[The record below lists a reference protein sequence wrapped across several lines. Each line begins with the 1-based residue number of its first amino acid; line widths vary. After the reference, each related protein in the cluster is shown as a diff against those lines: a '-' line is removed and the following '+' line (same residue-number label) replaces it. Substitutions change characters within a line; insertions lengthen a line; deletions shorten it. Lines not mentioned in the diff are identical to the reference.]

1 MGHPAT
7 ASICSRAWCCLALLL
22 LATVP
27 GYAADLLPQPGTWA
41 VGVRSGYSTS
51 TRKLDTVPV
60 QLHIGYTVFKGKWW
74 VLPEGALA
82 IAAEPFVS
90 AVTRV
95 TSPGRRSGSV
105 EAGVMLPM
113 FTYSLNLGSRL
124 YPYIEG
130 GVGALY
136 HDIKGYGLGG
146 GFSFAETVGGGLSYF
161 LDDRLMLAVGYR
173 FRHMSNAGIYNENK
187 AVNSNVFLAGFSYL
201 FPKH

>member
-1 MGHPAT
+1 MRRLT
-7 ASICSRAWCCLALLL
+7 IASACKGVGCYLGLLL
-22 LATVP
+22 FATGP

-51 TRKLDTVPV
+51 TRKLDMVPV
-60 QLHIGYTVFKGKWW
+60 QLRIGYTVLKGKWW
-74 VLPEGALA
+74 VLPEGALE

-90 AVTRV
+90 AITRV
-95 TSPGRRSGSV
+95 TSPGSRSGSV

-113 FTYSLNLGSRL
+113 FTYSLHLGSRL

-130 GVGALY
+130 GIGALY
-136 HDIKGYGLGG
+136 HDIRGYGLGG

-173 FRHMSNAGIYNENK
+173 FRHMSNAGIYDDNT
-187 AVNSNVFLAGFSYL
+187 ALNSHMVLAGFSYF
-201 FPKH
+201 FPSH